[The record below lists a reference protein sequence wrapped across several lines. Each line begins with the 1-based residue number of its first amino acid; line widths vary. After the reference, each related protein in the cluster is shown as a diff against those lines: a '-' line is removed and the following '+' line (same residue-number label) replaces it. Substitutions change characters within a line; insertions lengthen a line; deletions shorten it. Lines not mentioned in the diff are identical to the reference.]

1 MFDNLNEKEKR
12 ILESATNIFAQK
24 GFHKTSTSEIAKAA
38 KVAEGTI
45 FRYFKTKKDIL
56 RNIMIQ
62 LINTLS
68 GKFVFESIENIIENS
83 EDKELKVILKEIILD
98 RYKLANKI
106 YPMAR
111 VVFAES
117 LFHEE
122 LRVAIYEN
130 IIKRVIEVYAVF
142 HRKMQEK
149 GKIRQEVDSDIAI
162 RSIIANIVIFIA
174 QRKLYRDMFEFKDE
188 DLEKDMDQLID
199 IIIRG
204 IAP

>member
-68 GKFVFESIENIIENS
+68 RKFVFESIENIIENS